1 MRRFHSLSV
10 PFLWIASSLVMTGC
24 GRSDQTPEIGADSSA
39 TRETAD
45 LSTSQEPP
53 EGLQGSSPR
62 VVILG
67 TSLTAGYG
75 LEDPEREGWPGQ
87 LQRMADSAGIDIAV
101 VGAGVSGGTSA
112 GGVRLIDWV
121 LREPVDL
128 LVVELG
134 ANDGLRG
141 QDLDALEGNLEEI
154 FARTRA
160 RYPEALLALVQME
173 APTNMGPEYTRAFRE
188 VYGRVAQEAGATLVP
203 FILDGIAGVPSL
215 NQADGIHPTPQGHG
229 LMARNAWPW
238 LEPLFKEIT
247 L

>member
-1 MRRFHSLSV
+1 
-10 PFLWIASSLVMTGC
+10 
-24 GRSDQTPEIGADSSA
+24 
-39 TRETAD
+39 
-45 LSTSQEPP
+45 
-53 EGLQGSSPR
+53 
-62 VVILG
+62 
-67 TSLTAGYG
+67 
-75 LEDPEREGWPGQ
+75 
-87 LQRMADSAGIDIAV
+87 MADSAGIDIAV

-203 FILDGIAGVPSL
+203 FILDGVAGVPSL